1 MQDEFAEELLQV
13 CRQEG
18 IGTCVDTTLNVPWET
33 VEHLIPVTDLFLVDV
48 KLMDRDISLKYT
60 GTDGQLTLENLKRLA
75 ERKKP
80 VVIRTPLVPGINDTP
95 EETAARERFLAGL
108 NNILRWDRFYVTD
121 HGRNKYAALGRKD
134 WLAEYLRSQK
144 QCWEREV

>member
-1 MQDEFAEELLQV
+1 MRSATLWP
-13 CRQEG
+13 
-18 IGTCVDTTLNVPWET
+18 ITTT
-33 VEHLIPVTDLFLVDV
+33 G
-48 KLMDRDISLKYT
+48 T

-80 VVIRTPLVPGINDTP
+80 VVIRTPLLPGINDTP

-108 NNILRWDRFYVTD
+108 DNILRWDRFYVTD

-144 QCWEREV
+144 SHVGKERCEPG